1 MINNLISTKIINNI
15 YIIIAI
21 LLFTSLSYADE
32 LEISIF
38 ETSVTGQGK
47 HVGYI
52 IVEDTHFGLLIT
64 PSLNGFTPGPH
75 GFHIHENPS
84 CDPKGATPG
93 LAAGKCFDPNDTGKH
108 LGPYDEEGHL
118 GDLPVLYADSKRKIR
133 TPVLAPRVEIAD
145 LIGRSVVIHAGSDN
159 YSDKPK
165 RMGGGGPRIACGV
178 ISVKQ
183 KSW

>member
-84 CDPKGATPG
+84 CDPKNVTPG
-93 LAAGKCFDPNDTGKH
+93 LAAGNHYDPFDKGQH

-118 GDLPVLYADSKRKIR
+118 GDLPVLYADSKRRIR
-133 TPVLAPRVEIAD
+133 TPVLAPRVEVGD
-145 LIGRSVVIHAGSDN
+145 LVGHSVVIQAGPDN

-165 RMGGGGPRIACGV
+165 RKGGGGAHIACGA
-178 ISVKQ
+178 IPVKE
-183 KSW
+183 KFY